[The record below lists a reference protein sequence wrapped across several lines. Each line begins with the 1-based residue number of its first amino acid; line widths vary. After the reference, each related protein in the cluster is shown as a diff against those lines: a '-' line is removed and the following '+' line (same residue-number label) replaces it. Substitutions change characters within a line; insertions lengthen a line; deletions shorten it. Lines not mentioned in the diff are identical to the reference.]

1 MRRASGLLFLAVVA
15 SGLLWPVAVAFA
27 SDCCDKPS
35 TGCGTM
41 PGSFSLCCFNAH
53 SPLPT
58 WTQTGFMLAPASFVE
73 TLSEAGLPP
82 PDPQGI
88 LHVPRPILT

>member
-1 MRRASGLLFLAVVA
+1 MRRAAGLLFLALVA
-15 SGLLWPVAVAFA
+15 SGVFWPVAVAFA

-41 PGSFSLCCFNAH
+41 PGTFSLCCFNAH

-58 WTQTGFMLAPASFVE
+58 WTRTGFALMPASFVE
-73 TLSEAGLPP
+73 VFSEAVFLP
-82 PDPQGI
+82 PDPLGI
-88 LHVPRPILT
+88 LHVPRPIPT